1 MENVMV
7 QKFLSSETKIP
18 KFGEIHREKTK
29 AQNLHRL
36 DREDAF
42 A

>member
-18 KFGEIHREKTK
+18 KFGEKREKTK